1 MENQKLC
8 RKCFRLFEKLERCPN
23 CGSPIIISH
32 PELLSLNIA
41 HMDCDSFYASVEK
54 RDRPELIDKPVIIGG
69 GRRGVVSTACYIA
82 RIRGVHSA
90 MPMYRALKLCPD
102 AVILRPRMKLYAEI
116 SLQIRKM
123 MLELTPAVEPI
134 SLDEAFL
141 DLTGTERLHKK
152 PPAVLLAELTCRLK
166 NELGL
171 TGSVGLSH
179 NKFLAKVASDLDKPS
194 GFSIIG
200 KFETE
205 KFLSTKPVNIL
216 WGVGAGTKEKLAA
229 MGIKNLNDLKRWDE
243 NDFVRKFGS
252 SGKRLKALA
261 SGKDNRRVLPERS
274 IKSISNETTF
284 GNDVGQSSILI
295 GHLWRMC
302 EKVSDRAKSRELAG
316 KVGVL
321 KLKTSKHR
329 LITRRLTFKEPTN
342 IADRLF
348 SALEPLLK
356 NEIKE
361 VRFRLLGV
369 TLMDLCDQKYAD
381 LTGDLLDPHSKN
393 RERAELASD
402 QIRKKFGVNAIIK
415 GRSLR

>member
-1 MENQKLC
+1 
-8 RKCFRLFEKLERCPN
+8 
-23 CGSPIIISH
+23 
-32 PELLSLNIA
+32 
-41 HMDCDSFYASVEK
+41 MDCDSFYASVEK
-54 RDRPELIDKPVIIGG
+54 RDYPELIDKPVIIGG

-102 AVILRPRMKLYAEI
+102 AVIIRPRMKLYAEV
-116 SLQIRKM
+116 SLEIRKM

-141 DLTGTERLHKK
+141 DLGGTQRLHKK
-152 PPAVLLAELTCRLK
+152 PPAVLLAELTNRIK

-171 TGSVGLSH
+171 TGSIGLSH
-179 NKFLAKVASDLDKPS
+179 NKFLAKVASDLNKPN

-200 KFETE
+200 KQETE
-205 KFLSTKPVNIL
+205 KFLFNKPVNIL
-216 WGVGAGTKEKLAA
+216 WGVGAGTQEKLEA
-229 MGIKNLNDLKRWDE
+229 MGIKTLSDLLRWE
-243 NDFVRKFGS
+243 ESDFVGKFGT

-261 SGKDNRRVLPERS
+261 SGKDNRRVMAERL

-284 GNDVGQSSILI
+284 GEDILEHEILI

-302 EKVSDRAKSRELAG
+302 EKVSDRAKSREIAG
-316 KVGVL
+316 KVGVI
-321 KLKTSKHR
+321 KLKTQKHR

-348 SALEPLLK
+348 NELEPLLK

-361 VRFRLLGV
+361 VKFRLLGV
-369 TLMDLCDQKYAD
+369 TLTDLCDQKYAD
-381 LTGDLLDPHSKN
+381 LTGDLLDPNANK
-393 RERAELASD
+393 RQKAELASD
-402 QIRKKFGVNAIIK
+402 KIRRKFGVNAIVK

>member
-1 MENQKLC
+1 M
-8 RKCFRLFEKLERCPN
+8 
-23 CGSPIIISH
+23 IISH
-32 PELLSLNIA
+32 PELLTLNIA

-54 RDRPELIDKPVIIGG
+54 RDYPELIDKPVIIGG

-102 AVILRPRMKLYAEI
+102 AVIIKPRMKLYAEV
-116 SLQIRKM
+116 SLEIRKM

-141 DLTGTERLHKK
+141 DLGGTQRLHKK
-152 PPAVLLAELTCRLK
+152 PPAVLLAELTNRIK

-171 TGSVGLSH
+171 TGSIGLSH
-179 NKFLAKVASDLDKPS
+179 NKFLAKVASDLNKPN

-200 KFETE
+200 KQETE
-205 KFLSTKPVNIL
+205 KFLFNQPVNIL
-216 WGVGAGTKEKLAA
+216 WGVGAGTKEKLGAL
-229 MGIKNLNDLKRWDE
+229 GIRTLSDLLRWE
-243 NDFVRKFGS
+243 ESDFIRKFGT

-261 SGKDNRRVLPERS
+261 SGKDNRRVMAERL

-284 GNDVGQSSILI
+284 GQDILKHEILI

-302 EKVSDRAKSRELAG
+302 EKVSDRAKSREIAG
-316 KVGVL
+316 KVGVI
-321 KLKTSKHR
+321 KLKTDKHR

-342 IADRLF
+342 MADRLF
-348 SALEPLLK
+348 NALEPLLK
-356 NEIKE
+356 SEIKE
-361 VRFRLLGV
+361 VKFRLLGV
-369 TLMDLCDQKYAD
+369 TLTDLCDQKYAD
-381 LTGDLLDPHSKN
+381 LTGDLIDPNAQN
-393 RERAELASD
+393 REKAELATD
-402 QIRKKFGVNAIIK
+402 KIRRKFGVNAIIK

>member
-1 MENQKLC
+1 M
-8 RKCFRLFEKLERCPN
+8 
-23 CGSPIIISH
+23 IISH
-32 PELLSLNIA
+32 PELLTLNIA

-54 RDRPELIDKPVIIGG
+54 RDYPELIDKPVIIGG

-102 AVILRPRMKLYAEI
+102 AVIIKPRMKLYAEV
-116 SLQIRKM
+116 SLEIRKM

-141 DLTGTERLHKK
+141 DLGGTQRLHKK
-152 PPAVLLAELTCRLK
+152 PPAVLLAELTNRIK

-171 TGSVGLSH
+171 TGSIGLSH
-179 NKFLAKVASDLDKPS
+179 NKFLAKVASDLNKPN

-200 KFETE
+200 KQETE
-205 KFLSTKPVNIL
+205 KFLFNQPVNIL
-216 WGVGAGTKEKLAA
+216 WGVGAGTKEKLGA
-229 MGIKNLNDLKRWDE
+229 MGIKTLSDLLRWE
-243 NDFVRKFGS
+243 ESDFVRKFGT

-261 SGKDNRRVLPERS
+261 SGKDNRRVMAERL

-284 GNDVGQSSILI
+284 GQDILKHEILI

-302 EKVSDRAKSRELAG
+302 EKVSDRAKSREIAG
-316 KVGVL
+316 KVGVI
-321 KLKTSKHR
+321 KLKTDKHR

-342 IADRLF
+342 MADRLF
-348 SALEPLLK
+348 NALEPLLK
-356 NEIKE
+356 SEIKE
-361 VRFRLLGV
+361 VKFRLLGV
-369 TLMDLCDQKYAD
+369 TLTDLCDQKYAD
-381 LTGDLLDPHSKN
+381 LTGDLIDPNAQN
-393 RERAELASD
+393 REKAELATD
-402 QIRKKFGVNAIIK
+402 KIRRKFGVNAIIK

>member
-1 MENQKLC
+1 M
-8 RKCFRLFEKLERCPN
+8 
-23 CGSPIIISH
+23 IISH
-32 PELLSLNIA
+32 PELLTLNIA

-54 RDRPELIDKPVIIGG
+54 RDCPELVDKPVIIGG

-102 AVILRPRMKLYAEI
+102 AVVIRPRMKLYAEI

-123 MLELTPAVEPI
+123 MLELTPSVEPI

-141 DLTGTERLHKK
+141 DLGGTQRLHKK
-152 PPAVLLAELTCRLK
+152 PPAVLLAELTNRIK

-171 TGSVGLSH
+171 TGSIGLSH
-179 NKFLAKVASDLDKPS
+179 NKFLAKVASDLNKPN

-200 KFETE
+200 KRETE
-205 KFLSTKPVNIL
+205 KFLFNKPVNIL
-216 WGVGAGTKEKLAA
+216 WGVGAGTKEKLEA
-229 MGIKNLNDLKRWDE
+229 MGIKTLSDLLRWE
-243 NDFVRKFGS
+243 ESDFVRKFGT

-261 SGKDNRRVLPERS
+261 SGKDNRRVMAERL

-284 GNDVGQSSILI
+284 GEDILKHEILI

-302 EKVSDRAKSRELAG
+302 EKVSDRAKSREIAG
-316 KVGVL
+316 KVGVI
-321 KLKTSKHR
+321 KLKTDKHR

-342 IADRLF
+342 MADRLF
-348 SALEPLLK
+348 NALEPLLK
-356 NEIKE
+356 SEIKE
-361 VRFRLLGV
+361 VKFRLLGV
-369 TLMDLCDQKYAD
+369 TLTDLCDQKYAD
-381 LTGDLLDPHSKN
+381 LTDDLLDPNAQN
-393 RERAELASD
+393 RQKAELATD
-402 QIRKKFGVNAIIK
+402 KIRRKFGVNAIIK

>member
-1 MENQKLC
+1 
-8 RKCFRLFEKLERCPN
+8 
-23 CGSPIIISH
+23 
-32 PELLSLNIA
+32 
-41 HMDCDSFYASVEK
+41 MDCDSFYASVEK
-54 RDRPELIDKPVIIGG
+54 RDCPELIDKPVIIGG

-102 AVILRPRMKLYAEI
+102 AVIIRPRMKLYAEI

-141 DLTGTERLHKK
+141 DLGGTQRLHKK
-152 PPAVLLAELTCRLK
+152 PPAVLLAELTNRMK

-171 TGSVGLSH
+171 TGSIGLSH
-179 NKFLAKVASDLDKPS
+179 NKFLAKVASDLNKPN

-200 KFETE
+200 KLETE
-205 KFLSTKPVNIL
+205 KFLFHKPVSIL
-216 WGVGAGTKEKLAA
+216 WGVGAGTKEKLGA
-229 MGIKNLNDLKRWDE
+229 MGIKTLSDLLRWDE
-243 NDFVRKFGS
+243 SDFVKKFGA

-261 SGKDNRRVLPERS
+261 SGKDNRRVMAERS
-274 IKSISNETTF
+274 VKSISNETTF
-284 GNDVGQSSILI
+284 GQDILKHEILI

-302 EKVSDRAKSRELAG
+302 EKVSDRAKSREIAG
-316 KVGVL
+316 KVGVI
-321 KLKTSKHR
+321 KLKTQKHV

-348 SALEPLLK
+348 NALEPLLK
-356 NEIKE
+356 NEIKD
-361 VRFRLLGV
+361 VKFRLLGV
-369 TLMDLCDQKYAD
+369 TLTDLCDQKYAD
-381 LTGDLLDPHSKN
+381 LTGDLLDPNAQN
-393 RERAELASD
+393 REKAELATD
-402 QIRKKFGVNAIIK
+402 RIRRKFGVNAIIK

>member
-1 MENQKLC
+1 MEHQKLC
-8 RKCFRLFEKLERCPN
+8 RKCFTLFKKAKRCPSCN
-23 CGSPIIISH
+23 SPIFIVH

-54 RDRPELIDKPVIIGG
+54 RDRPELIDKPVIIGW

-90 MPMYRALKLCPD
+90 MPIYRALKLCPD
-102 AVILRPRMKLYAEI
+102 AVIIKPRMKLYADI
-116 SLQIRKM
+116 SLKIRKM

-141 DLTGTERLHKK
+141 DLSGTQRLHKK
-152 PPAVLLAELTCRLK
+152 SPAVVLAELTNRMK
-166 NELGL
+166 NDLGL
-171 TGSVGLSH
+171 TGSIGLSH
-179 NKFLAKVASDLDKPS
+179 NKFLAKIASDLNKPN

-200 KFETE
+200 KNETE
-205 KFLSTKPVNIL
+205 KFLSNKPVNIL
-216 WGVGAGTKEKLAA
+216 WGVGAGTKEKLEA
-229 MGIKNLNDLKRWDE
+229 MGIKTLSDLLRWDDR
-243 NDFVRKFGS
+243 DFVKKFGA
-252 SGKRLKALA
+252 SGERLKALA
-261 SGKDNRRVLPERS
+261 SGKDNRRVIAERS

-284 GNDVGQSSILI
+284 GQDILQQEILI

-302 EKVSDRAKSRELAG
+302 EKVSDRAKSQGIAG

-321 KLKTSKHR
+321 KLKTSRHI

-348 SALEPLLK
+348 NSLEPLLINEI
-356 NEIKE
+356 NEIK
-361 VRFRLLGV
+361 FRLIGV
-369 TLMDLCDQKYAD
+369 TLTSLCDESYAD
-381 LTGDLLDPHSKN
+381 LTGDLLDPNSLN
-393 RERAELASD
+393 RKKAELASD
-402 QIRKKFGVNAIIK
+402 KIRKKFGVNAIIK

>member
-1 MENQKLC
+1 M
-8 RKCFRLFEKLERCPN
+8 
-23 CGSPIIISH
+23 IISH
-32 PELLSLNIA
+32 PELLTLNIA

-54 RDRPELIDKPVIIGG
+54 RDYPELIDKPVIIGG

-102 AVILRPRMKLYAEI
+102 AVIIKPRMKLYAEV
-116 SLQIRKM
+116 SLEIRKM

-141 DLTGTERLHKK
+141 DLGGTQRLHKK
-152 PPAVLLAELTCRLK
+152 PPAVLLAELTNRIK

-171 TGSVGLSH
+171 TGSIGLSH
-179 NKFLAKVASDLDKPS
+179 NKFLAKVASDLNKPN

-200 KFETE
+200 KQETE
-205 KFLSTKPVNIL
+205 KFLFNKPVNIL
-216 WGVGAGTKEKLAA
+216 WGVGAGTKEKLGA
-229 MGIKNLNDLKRWDE
+229 MGIKTLSDLLRWE
-243 NDFVRKFGS
+243 ESDFVRKFGT

-261 SGKDNRRVLPERS
+261 SGKDNRRVMAERL

-284 GNDVGQSSILI
+284 GQDILKHEILI

-302 EKVSDRAKSRELAG
+302 EKVSDRAKSREIAG
-316 KVGVL
+316 KVGVI
-321 KLKTSKHR
+321 KLKTDKHR

-342 IADRLF
+342 MADRLF
-348 SALEPLLK
+348 NALEPLLK
-356 NEIKE
+356 SEIKE
-361 VRFRLLGV
+361 VKFRLLGV
-369 TLMDLCDQKYAD
+369 TLTDLCDQKYAD
-381 LTGDLLDPHSKN
+381 LTGDLIDPNAQN
-393 RERAELASD
+393 REKAELATD
-402 QIRKKFGVNAIIK
+402 KIRRKFGVNAIIK

>member
-1 MENQKLC
+1 M
-8 RKCFRLFEKLERCPN
+8 
-23 CGSPIIISH
+23 
-32 PELLSLNIA
+32 
-41 HMDCDSFYASVEK
+41 
-54 RDRPELIDKPVIIGG
+54 
-69 GRRGVVSTACYIA
+69 
-82 RIRGVHSA
+82 
-90 MPMYRALKLCPD
+90 
-102 AVILRPRMKLYAEI
+102 
-116 SLQIRKM
+116 
-123 MLELTPAVEPI
+123 
-134 SLDEAFL
+134 
-141 DLTGTERLHKK
+141 
-152 PPAVLLAELTCRLK
+152 
-166 NELGL
+166 
-171 TGSVGLSH
+171 
-179 NKFLAKVASDLDKPS
+179 
-194 GFSIIG
+194 
-200 KFETE
+200 
-205 KFLSTKPVNIL
+205 
-216 WGVGAGTKEKLAA
+216 
-229 MGIKNLNDLKRWDE
+229 
-243 NDFVRKFGS
+243 
-252 SGKRLKALA
+252 
-261 SGKDNRRVLPERS
+261 PERS

-302 EKVSDRAKSRELAG
+302 EKVSDRAKSREIAG

-381 LTGDLLDPHSKN
+381 LTGDLLDPYSKN